1 MANRTGTPRQPATTT
16 AVDRLKSDP
25 DLNDPD
31 ATQTLAKVD
40 TTQPL
45 EQRTGNGQPPAL
57 RRDLDTM
64 VAANVNNNLRT
75 LAGMVEFRHAET
87 DRRTRLDADMDAL
100 GDLTALAA
108 EGFTHARDVGHVP
121 DELKRRV
128 LALARGWAPDGD
140 GAS

>member
-1 MANRTGTPRQPATTT
+1 MANRTGTSRQPAGST

-31 ATQTLAKVD
+31 ATQTLAEVD

-45 EQRTGNGQPPAL
+45 DQRGNGQPPAL

-64 VAANVNNNLRT
+64 VAANVSNNLRT

-87 DRRTRLDADMDAL
+87 TRRTRLDADMDAL
-100 GDLTALAA
+100 SDLTALAA

>member
-1 MANRTGTPRQPATTT
+1 MAKAPTTPEQRKAGL
-16 AVDRLKSDP
+16 AVPDDDP
-25 DLNDPD
+25 E
-31 ATQTLAKVD
+31 ATQVLAAVD
-40 TTQPL
+40 TTKPL
-45 EQRTGNGQPPAL
+45 EQRGGGGPPAL

-64 VAANVNNNLRT
+64 VAASVTGNLRT

-128 LALARGWAPDGD
+128 LTLARGWAPNGD
-140 GAS
+140 GGS